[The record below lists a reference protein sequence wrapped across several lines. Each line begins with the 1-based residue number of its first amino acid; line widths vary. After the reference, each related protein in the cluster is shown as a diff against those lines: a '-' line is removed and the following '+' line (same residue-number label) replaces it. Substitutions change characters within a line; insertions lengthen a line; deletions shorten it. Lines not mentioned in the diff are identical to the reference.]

1 MNGSRASLPYRM
13 PSLGSSG
20 RLSWLTGP
28 VAASVTGI
36 LALAAVLT
44 TWEAIPVVGRLAPPE
59 TLRWALL
66 GVVVVFLGSMLWRER
81 LHRALV
87 AQLGD
92 ERVLAAAY
100 SNRVRD
106 LSALVSTARTIN
118 GALELEDVLKALLD
132 EAMGFFQG
140 EAGSIMLLDGSGF
153 LETAATRGNESAAQ
167 ARIRIGDSI
176 AGHVALTREPLLLS
190 GKPSPRRFRHLVER
204 SEPVSSAMCVPLIHR
219 NELLGVLN
227 VNALSGRE
235 FGDHDL
241 QLLTVFAG
249 HAAIGIA
256 NARVFQTERARLSQL
271 SDLNDTKSELIA
283 GISSELRAP
292 LTALSG
298 GLGALQ
304 RMTVHDPD
312 ASDILAGMQ
321 HHLDRL
327 GASVGRLLS
336 ESEIARSQAG
346 PTLMGVVDLQ
356 EVAATVAE
364 DFSSD
369 GRSVDVGVSD
379 ELRVAGDPALLQQA
393 LWNLLDNA
401 FKYGSPPVSIAVQRQ
416 DDHGLISV
424 TDRGKGI
431 APGDRERIFDRSRL
445 AGHGKKAMGLGL
457 SIVHGIVSSCG
468 GRIWADDAEGGGTVF
483 TIALPLADDTGSR
496 PQEVRAS

>member
-1 MNGSRASLPYRM
+1 
-13 PSLGSSG
+13 
-20 RLSWLTGP
+20 
-28 VAASVTGI
+28 
-36 LALAAVLT
+36 
-44 TWEAIPVVGRLAPPE
+44 
-59 TLRWALL
+59 
-66 GVVVVFLGSMLWRER
+66 
-81 LHRALV
+81 
-87 AQLGD
+87 
-92 ERVLAAAY
+92 
-100 SNRVRD
+100 
-106 LSALVSTARTIN
+106 
-118 GALELEDVLKALLD
+118 
-132 EAMGFFQG
+132 
-140 EAGSIMLLDGSGF
+140 
-153 LETAATRGNESAAQ
+153 
-167 ARIRIGDSI
+167 
-176 AGHVALTREPLLLS
+176 
-190 GKPSPRRFRHLVER
+190 
-204 SEPVSSAMCVPLIHR
+204 
-219 NELLGVLN
+219 
-227 VNALSGRE
+227 
-235 FGDHDL
+235 
-241 QLLTVFAG
+241 VFAG

-283 GISSELRAP
+283 GITSELRAP

-304 RMTVHDPD
+304 RMSVDDAD
-312 ASDILAGMQ
+312 ASDILAGML

-327 GASVGRLLS
+327 GASVDRLLS
-336 ESEIARSQAG
+336 EAEIARSQTG
-346 PTLMGVVDLQ
+346 PGLMGVVDLQ

-416 DDHGLISV
+416 DDDGLISV

-496 PQEVRAS
+496 AQEVRAS